1 MLTVR
6 LPEEL
11 DRRLA
16 DLAKATKRPKSFY
29 VREALERALEDLEDA
44 YLAEA
49 AYEEHLASGEPG
61 VPIEEVMRARG
72 LSPDR
77 DAAAE

>member
-6 LPEEL
+6 LPDDL
-11 DRRLA
+11 SRRLEN
-16 DLAKATKRPKSFY
+16 LAKATKRPKSFY
-29 VREALERALEDLEDA
+29 VREALERVLEDMEDA

-72 LSPDR
+72 LDTT
-77 DAAAE
+77 AE